1 MKTHNPEFKSLIEA
15 IHSLVQQQR
24 FTEELA
30 EEILLKTLT
39 IYALDV
45 KGELPDGLKISKN
58 MAENKAEFVSLVQ
71 KLKES
76 KDNQIADVFLDGE
89 VLEGLS
95 MPLTHGLIT
104 TLLEYSSDTVGSLA
118 ADFVSFT
125 MTNHM
130 ATDGILANV
139 SVCELI
145 SEILAIESNQSV
157 YINSFPSLPMVVVA
171 SQKSNAVCYE
181 TTNKTDLRVS
191 ALSLMS
197 PHRFKVSFTNF
208 LENPGYLDSESQ
220 LQQFDCGAA
229 LPPLGVKIHRDD
241 YKDFDRFNR
250 VALRSNKAEVLSTL
264 HLIGQCSGKVV
275 VSVTESTLFGSVEKD
290 FRQYLVDNGML
301 EAVISLPTGIWP
313 GTSVKTS
320 LLVIEPKG
328 GYKAVRFL
336 DLHETEYVR
345 KTDKRLLEL
354 TDQDNILS
362 YLYSTEDLDCAIS
375 LSQQEIEENDY
386 FLDCSRY
393 VLDPKQKKVLALL
406 NKSETVALG
415 DIADLERGLPFKT
428 KDGDYSILE
437 VTTADL
443 NDIGDISRPTKEVKV
458 SKEDFDKSK
467 SGVLQPNDIVLVIQ
481 GSAGKLGIVPEVIPS
496 ADDEYWMVSKPAIA
510 IRVKSDNIDA
520 RFLYAYLSSDIG
532 QTQLASIT
540 QGAAIANISLK
551 ELRELPIILPSLEK
565 QQQAAA
571 LVDDSRQVQRKIQ
584 KLESDF
590 FAKKDELWCL

>member
-76 KDNQIADVFLDGE
+76 KDNQIADVFSDGE

-301 EAVISLPTGIWP
+301 EAVISLPAGIWP

-584 KLESDF
+584 KLKSDF
-590 FAKKDELWCL
+590 FAKKDELWRL

>member
-45 KGELPDGLKISKN
+45 KGELPDGLNISKD
-58 MAENKAEFVSLVQ
+58 MAENKSEFVSLVQ

-76 KDNQIADVFLDGE
+76 NDSQIAAVFSDGG
-89 VLEGLS
+89 VLENLT
-95 MPLTHGLIT
+95 MPITHGLIT
-104 TLLEYSSDTVGSLA
+104 TLLEYPSDTVGSLA
-118 ADFVSFT
+118 VDFVSFT

-145 SEILAIESNQSV
+145 SEILAIESSQSV
-157 YINSFPSLPMVVVA
+157 YINSFSSLPMAVVA

-181 TTNKTDLRVS
+181 TINKTDLRVS

-208 LENPGYLDSESQ
+208 LETPGYLDPEGH

-229 LPPLGVKIHRDD
+229 LPPLGAKIHRDD

-250 VALRSNKAEVLSTL
+250 VMVRSNKAEVLSTL

-275 VSVTESTLFGSVEKD
+275 VSVTESTLFGTVEKD

-301 EAVISLPTGIWP
+301 EAVISLPVGIWP
-313 GTSVKTS
+313 TASVKTS

-328 GYKAVRFL
+328 GYNAVRFL
-336 DLHETEYVR
+336 DLNETECVK

-354 TDQDNILS
+354 TDQDKILS
-362 YLYSTEDLDCAIS
+362 YLHSTEDLGYAIS
-375 LSQQEIEENDY
+375 RTQREIEENDY

-406 NKSETVALG
+406 DKSETVAL
-415 DIADLERGLPFKT
+415 DKIAKLERGLPFKT
-428 KDGDYSILE
+428 KDGDYRILE
-437 VTTADL
+437 VTTGDL

-467 SGVLQPNDIVLVIQ
+467 SGILQPNDIVLVIQ
-481 GSAGKLGIVPEVIPS
+481 GSAGKLGIIPEVIPNT
-496 ADDEYWMVSKPAIA
+496 DDEYWMVSKPAIA
-510 IRVKSDNIDA
+510 IRANPEKVDP
-520 RFLYAYLSSDIG
+520 RYLYAYLSSDVG
-532 QTQLASIT
+532 QTQLLGIT

-551 ELRELPIILPSLEK
+551 ELRDLPIILPSLEE

>member
-1 MKTHNPEFKSLIEA
+1 MNIHNPGFKSLIEA

-24 FTEELA
+24 FTEDLA
-30 EEILLKTLT
+30 DEILLKTLVVH
-39 IYALDV
+39 ALNV
-45 KGELPDGLKISKN
+45 KGELPDGLKISQS

-76 KDNQIADVFLDGE
+76 NDSQIASVFSDGG
-89 VLEGLS
+89 VLEELT

-104 TLLEYSSDTVGSLA
+104 TLLEYPSDTVGSLA
-118 ADFVSFT
+118 VDFVSFT
-125 MTNHM
+125 MTSHM

-157 YINSFPSLPMVVVA
+157 YINSFSSLPMVVVA
-171 SQKSNAVCYE
+171 SQQSNAVCYE
-181 TTNKTDLRVS
+181 TINKTDLRVS

-208 LENPGYLDSESQ
+208 LETPGYLDSESQ
-220 LQQFDCGAA
+220 LQQFDRGAA
-229 LPPLGVKIHRDD
+229 LPPLNVKIHRDD

-250 VALRSNKAEVLSTL
+250 VVLRSNKAEVLSTL

-301 EAVISLPTGIWP
+301 EAVISLPAGIWP

-328 GYKAVRFL
+328 GYNAIRFL
-336 DLHETEYVR
+336 DLNETEYVR

-354 TDQDNILS
+354 TDQDKILS

-415 DIADLERGLPFKT
+415 DIADLVRGLPFKT
-428 KDGDYSILE
+428 KDGDYRILE
-437 VTTADL
+437 VTTGDL

-481 GSAGKLGIVPEVIPS
+481 GSAGKLGIIPEVVPS
-496 ADDEYWMVSKPAIA
+496 MGDEYWMVSKPAIA
-510 IRVKSDNIDA
+510 IRANPKKVDPKY
-520 RFLYAYLSSDIG
+520 LYAYLSSDVG
-532 QTQLASIT
+532 QTQLLGIT

-551 ELRELPIILPSLEK
+551 ELRDLPIILPSLEE

-571 LVDDSRQVQRKIQ
+571 LVDESRQAQRKIE
-584 KLESDF
+584 KLKSDF
-590 FAKKDELWCL
+590 FAKKDELWHL

>member
-76 KDNQIADVFLDGE
+76 KDNQIADVFSDGE

>member
-45 KGELPDGLKISKN
+45 KGELPDGLNISKD

-76 KDNQIADVFLDGE
+76 KDNQIADVFSDGE

-301 EAVISLPTGIWP
+301 EAVISLPAGIWP

-584 KLESDF
+584 KLKSDF

>member
-76 KDNQIADVFLDGE
+76 KDNQIADVFSDGE

-301 EAVISLPTGIWP
+301 EAVISLPAGIWP

-584 KLESDF
+584 KLKSDF

>member
-1 MKTHNPEFKSLIEA
+1 MKIHNPEFKSLIEA

-30 EEILLKTLT
+30 KEILLKTLV

-45 KGELPDGLKISKN
+45 KGELPDGLKINKN

-76 KDNQIADVFLDGE
+76 KDSQVADVFSNGE
-89 VLEGLS
+89 ILESLT

-104 TLLEYSSDTVGSLA
+104 TLLDCSSDTVGSLA
-118 ADFVSFT
+118 VDFVSFT

-145 SEILAIESNQSV
+145 SKILAIESSQSV
-157 YINSFPSLPMVVVA
+157 YINSFSSLPMAVVA

-181 TTNKTDLRVS
+181 TINETDLRVS
-191 ALSLMS
+191 ALSLLS

-229 LPPLGVKIHRDD
+229 LPPLGAKIHRDD

-250 VALRSNKAEVLSTL
+250 VMVRSNKAEVLSTL

-275 VSVTESTLFGSVEKD
+275 VSVTESTLFGTVEKD
-290 FRQYLVDNGML
+290 FRQYLVDKGML
-301 EAVISLPTGIWP
+301 EAVISLPVGIWP
-313 GTSVKTS
+313 VANVKTS

-328 GYKAVRFL
+328 GYNAVRFL
-336 DLHETEYVR
+336 DLNETEYVR
-345 KTDKRLLEL
+345 KADKRLLEL
-354 TDQDNILS
+354 TDQDKILS
-362 YLYSTEDLDCAIS
+362 YLHSTEDLDFAIS

-393 VLDPKQKKVLALL
+393 VLNLKQKKVLTLL
-406 NKSETVALG
+406 DKSETVALG
-415 DIADLERGLPFKT
+415 DISELERGLSFKT

-467 SGVLQPNDIVLVIQ
+467 SGILQPNDIVLVIQ
-481 GSAGKLGIVPEVIPS
+481 GSAGKLGIIPEVIPNT
-496 ADDEYWMVSKPAIA
+496 DDEYWMVSKPAIA
-510 IRVKSDNIDA
+510 IRANPEKIDPKY
-520 RFLYAYLSSDIG
+520 LYAYLSSDVG
-532 QTQLASIT
+532 QTQLLGIT

-551 ELRELPIILPSLEK
+551 ELRDLPIILPSIEE
-565 QQQAAA
+565 QHQAAA

-584 KLESDF
+584 KLKSDF
-590 FAKKDELWCL
+590 FAKKDELWSL

>member
-76 KDNQIADVFLDGE
+76 KDSQIADVFSDGE

-145 SEILAIESNQSV
+145 SEILGIESSRSV

-250 VALRSNKAEVLSTL
+250 VVVRSNKAEVLSTL

-275 VSVTESTLFGSVEKD
+275 VSVTESTLFGTVEKD

-590 FAKKDELWCL
+590 FAKKDELWRL

>member
-1 MKTHNPEFKSLIEA
+1 MKTHNPDFKSLIKA
-15 IHSLVQQQR
+15 IHSLIQPQR
-24 FTEELA
+24 FTEELS

-45 KGELPDGLKISKN
+45 KGELPDGLKLNKN

-71 KLKES
+71 KLKDS
-76 KDNQIADVFLDGE
+76 NDSQIAAVFSGSE
-89 VLEGLS
+89 VLESLT

-104 TLLEYSSDTVGSLA
+104 TLLDYSSDTVSSLA
-118 ADFVSFT
+118 VEFVNSH
-125 MTNHM
+125 MTSHM
-130 ATDGILANV
+130 ATDAILSNV

-145 SEILAIESNQSV
+145 SEILGIESSRSV
-157 YINSFPSLPMVVVA
+157 YINSFSSLPMVVVA

-181 TTNKTDLRVS
+181 TINKTDLRVS

-197 PHRFKVSFTNF
+197 PHRFKISFTNF
-208 LENPGYLDSESQ
+208 LENPGYIVSENE
-220 LQQFDCGAA
+220 LQPFDCGAA

-241 YKDFDRFNR
+241 YKGFDSFNR
-250 VALRSNKAEVLSTL
+250 VTLRSNKAEVLSTL

-275 VSVTESTLFGSVEKD
+275 VSVTESTLFGTVEKD

-328 GYKAVRFL
+328 GYDAVRFL
-336 DLHETEYVR
+336 DLNKTDCVK

-354 TDQDNILS
+354 IDQDKILS
-362 YLYSTEDLDCAIS
+362 YLYSTEDLDCAIA

-393 VLDPKQKKVLALL
+393 VLDLKQKKVLELIDR
-406 NKSETVALG
+406 SETIALG
-415 DIADLERGLPFKT
+415 EIADLERGLPFKT

-437 VTTADL
+437 VTTSDL

-467 SGVLQPNDIVLVIQ
+467 SGILQPNDIVLVIQ
-481 GSAGKLGIVPEVIPS
+481 GSAGQLGIVPEVMPS
-496 ADDEYWMVSKPAIA
+496 TDDEYWMVSKPAIA
-510 IRVKSDNIDA
+510 IRANPEKINPKY
-520 RFLYAYLSSDIG
+520 LYAYLSSEVG
-532 QTQLASIT
+532 QTQLLGIT

-551 ELRELPIILPSLEK
+551 ELRDLPIILPSLEE
-565 QQQAAA
+565 QQPAAA
-571 LVDDSRQVQRKIQ
+571 LVEDSRQVQRKIQ
-584 KLESDF
+584 KLKSDF
-590 FAKKDELWCL
+590 FAKKDELWRL

>member
-1 MKTHNPEFKSLIEA
+1 MKIHNTDFNSLIKA

-30 EEILLKTLT
+30 EEVLLKTLV

-45 KGELPDGLKISKN
+45 KGELPDGLKVNKD

-76 KDNQIADVFLDGE
+76 KDSQIADVFSDGE
-89 VLEGLS
+89 VLEGLT
-95 MPLTHGLIT
+95 MPLTHDLIS
-104 TLLEYSSDTVGSLA
+104 TLLDYPSDTVDSLA
-118 ADFVSFT
+118 VDFVSFS
-125 MTNHM
+125 MISHM

-145 SEILAIESNQSV
+145 SEILDIESNRSI
-157 YINSFPSLPMVVVA
+157 YINSFSSLPVVVVA
-171 SQKSNAVCYE
+171 SQKSNAVYYE

-208 LENPGYLDSESQ
+208 LESPGYLDSESH
-220 LQQFDCGAA
+220 LQQFNCGAA
-229 LPPLGVKIHRDD
+229 LPPLGVKIYRDD
-241 YKDFDRFNR
+241 YKYFERFNR
-250 VALRSNKAEVLSTL
+250 VALRSNKTEVLSTL

-275 VSVTESTLFGSVEKD
+275 VSVTESTLFGTVEKD

-301 EAVISLPTGIWP
+301 EAVISLPAGIWP

-320 LLVIEPKG
+320 LIVIEPKG
-328 GYKAVRFL
+328 GYNAVRFL
-336 DLHETEYVR
+336 DLNETGYFR

-354 TDQDNILS
+354 TDQDKILS

-375 LSQQEIEENDY
+375 LSQQEIQENDY
-386 FLDCSRY
+386 FLDCGRY
-393 VLDPKQKKVLALL
+393 VLNLKQKKVLKLL
-406 NKSETVALG
+406 NQSETVPLG

-428 KDGDYSILE
+428 KDGDYSVLE
-437 VTTADL
+437 VTTGDL
-443 NDIGDISRPTKEVKV
+443 NDIGDISKPTKEVKV

-467 SGVLQPNDIVLVIQ
+467 SGILQPNDIVLVIQ
-481 GSAGKLGIVPEVIPS
+481 GSAGKLGIVPEVIPTT
-496 ADDEYWMVSKPAIA
+496 DDEYWMVSKPAIA
-510 IRVKSDNIDA
+510 IRANPEKVDPKY
-520 RFLYAYLSSDIG
+520 LYVYLSSDVG
-532 QTQLASIT
+532 QTQLLGIT

-551 ELRELPIILPSLEK
+551 ELRDLPIILPSLKE

-571 LVDDSRQVQRKIQ
+571 LVDDSRQVQKKIK
-584 KLESDF
+584 KLKSDF
-590 FAKKDELWCL
+590 FAKKDGFWRL

>member
-1 MKTHNPEFKSLIEA
+1 MKTHNPKFKSLIEA

-24 FTEELA
+24 FTQELA
-30 EEILLKTLT
+30 EEVLLKTLT

-76 KDNQIADVFLDGE
+76 NDSQIAAVFSGGE
-89 VLEGLS
+89 ILESLT

-104 TLLEYSSDTVGSLA
+104 TLLDHPSETVGSLA
-118 ADFVSFT
+118 VDFVSFN
-125 MTNHM
+125 MTSHM
-130 ATDGILANV
+130 ASDGILANL

-145 SEILAIESNQSV
+145 SEILAIESSRSI

-171 SQKSNAVCYE
+171 SQKSNAVYYE
-181 TTNKTDLRVS
+181 TINKTDLRVS

-275 VSVTESTLFGSVEKD
+275 VSVTESTLFGTVEKD

-301 EAVISLPTGIWP
+301 EAVISLPAGIWP
-313 GTSVKTS
+313 AASVKTS

-328 GYKAVRFL
+328 GYNAVRFL
-336 DLHETEYVR
+336 DLNETEYVR

-354 TDQDNILS
+354 TDQDKILS

-386 FLDCSRY
+386 FLNCNRY
-393 VLDPKQKKVLALL
+393 VLDRRQKKVLKLL
-406 NKSETVALG
+406 DKSETVALG
-415 DIADLERGLPFKT
+415 DIADVERGLPFKT

-437 VTTADL
+437 VTTSDL
-443 NDIGDISRPTKEVKV
+443 NDIGDISKPTKEVKV

-467 SGVLQPNDIVLVIQ
+467 SGILQPNDIVLVIQ

-584 KLESDF
+584 KLKSDF
-590 FAKKDELWCL
+590 FAKKAELLGL

>member
-30 EEILLKTLT
+30 EEILLKTLI

-76 KDNQIADVFLDGE
+76 KDNQIADVFSDGK

-145 SEILAIESNQSV
+145 SEILGIESSRSV

-171 SQKSNAVCYE
+171 SQKSNAVYYE
-181 TTNKTDLRVS
+181 TINKTDLRVS

-590 FAKKDELWCL
+590 FAKKDELWRL

>member
-1 MKTHNPEFKSLIEA
+1 MKIHNPRFKSLIED

-30 EEILLKTLT
+30 EEILLKTLV

-45 KGELPDGLKISKN
+45 KGELPDGLNISKN

-76 KDNQIADVFLDGE
+76 NDSQIAAVFSDGG
-89 VLEGLS
+89 VLENLT
-95 MPLTHGLIT
+95 MPIIHGLIT
-104 TLLEYSSDTVGSLA
+104 TLLEYPSDTVGSLA
-118 ADFVSFT
+118 VDFVSFT
-125 MTNHM
+125 MTSHM

-145 SEILAIESNQSV
+145 SEILAIERSQSV
-157 YINSFPSLPMVVVA
+157 YINSFSSLPMVVVA

-181 TTNKTDLRVS
+181 TINKTDLRVS

-197 PHRFKVSFTNF
+197 PHRFKLSFTNF
-208 LENPGYLDSESQ
+208 LENPGYLNPEGH

-229 LPPLGVKIHRDD
+229 LPPLGAKIHRDD

-250 VALRSNKAEVLSTL
+250 VVVRSNKAEVLSTL

-301 EAVISLPTGIWP
+301 EAVISLPVGIWP
-313 GTSVKTS
+313 TASVKTS

-328 GYKAVRFL
+328 GYNAVRFL
-336 DLHETEYVR
+336 DLNETEYVR

-362 YLYSTEDLDCAIS
+362 YLHSTEDLDCAIS

-393 VLDPKQKKVLALL
+393 VLNLKQKKVLDLL
-406 NKSETVALG
+406 DKSETVALG
-415 DIADLERGLPFKT
+415 DIAELERGLPFKT
-428 KDGDYSILE
+428 KDGDYRILE
-437 VTTADL
+437 VTTGDL

-467 SGVLQPNDIVLVIQ
+467 SGILQPNDIVLVIQ
-481 GSAGKLGIVPEVIPS
+481 GSAGKLGIIPEVIPNT
-496 ADDEYWMVSKPAIA
+496 DDEYWMVSKPAIA
-510 IRVKSDNIDA
+510 IRANPEKVDP
-520 RFLYAYLSSDIG
+520 RYLYAYLSSDVG
-532 QTQLASIT
+532 QTQLLGIT

-551 ELRELPIILPSLEK
+551 ELRDLPIILPSLEE

-571 LVDDSRQVQRKIQ
+571 LVDDSRQVQRKIK
-584 KLESDF
+584 KLKSDF
-590 FAKKDELWCL
+590 FAKKDGFWRL

>member
-1 MKTHNPEFKSLIEA
+1 MKTHNPGFKSLIEA

-76 KDNQIADVFLDGE
+76 KDNQIADVFSDGE

-145 SEILAIESNQSV
+145 SEILGIESSRSV

-275 VSVTESTLFGSVEKD
+275 VSVTESTLFGTVEKD

-301 EAVISLPTGIWP
+301 EAVISLPTGMWP

-590 FAKKDELWCL
+590 FAKKDELWRL

>member
-1 MKTHNPEFKSLIEA
+1 MKTHNTEFKSLIEA

-76 KDNQIADVFLDGE
+76 KDSQIADVFSDGE

-145 SEILAIESNQSV
+145 SEILGIESSRSV

-250 VALRSNKAEVLSTL
+250 VVVRSNKAEVLSTL

-275 VSVTESTLFGSVEKD
+275 VSVTESTLFGTVEKD

-590 FAKKDELWCL
+590 FAKKDELWRL

>member
-1 MKTHNPEFKSLIEA
+1 MKIHNTELNPLIKA
-15 IHSLVQQQR
+15 IYSLVQQHR

-30 EEILLKTLT
+30 EEILLKTLV

-76 KDNQIADVFLDGE
+76 KDSQIADVFSDGE
-89 VLEGLS
+89 VLEGLT

-104 TLLEYSSDTVGSLA
+104 TLLDYSSETVGKLA
-118 ADFVSFT
+118 VDFVNFT
-125 MTNHM
+125 MTSHIT
-130 ATDGILANV
+130 TDGILANV

-157 YINSFPSLPMVVVA
+157 YINSSPSLPMVVVA
-171 SQKSNAVCYE
+171 SQKSNTVCYE

-208 LENPGYLDSESQ
+208 LESPGYLDSEGD

-241 YKDFDRFNR
+241 YKDFERFNR
-250 VALRSNKAEVLSTL
+250 VVVRSNKAEVLSTL
-264 HLIGQCSGKVV
+264 HLIGQCSGKVI
-275 VSVTESTLFGSVEKD
+275 VSVTESTLFGTVEKD

-301 EAVISLPTGIWP
+301 EAVISLPVGIWP
-313 GTSVKTS
+313 TASVKTS
-320 LLVIEPKG
+320 LLVIDPKG
-328 GYKAVRFL
+328 GYNAVRFL
-336 DLHETEYVR
+336 DLNETEYVR

-354 TDQDNILS
+354 TNQDKILS

-375 LSQQEIEENDY
+375 LSQKEIEENDY
-386 FLDCSRY
+386 FLNCNRY
-393 VLDPKQKKVLALL
+393 VLDRKQKKVLELL
-406 NKSETVALG
+406 DKSETVALS
-415 DIADLERGLPFKT
+415 DIAELERGLPFKT
-428 KDGDYSILE
+428 MDGDYSILE
-437 VTTADL
+437 VTTSDL
-443 NDIGDISRPTKEVKV
+443 NDIGDISKPTKEVKV

-467 SGVLQPNDIVLVIQ
+467 SGILQPNDIVLVIQ

-496 ADDEYWMVSKPAIA
+496 TDDEYWMVSKPAIA
-510 IRVKSDNIDA
+510 IRVKSDSIDA
-520 RFLYAYLSSDIG
+520 RFLYAYLSSDVG
-532 QTQLASIT
+532 QTQLLGIT
-540 QGAAIANISLK
+540 QGTAIANISLK
-551 ELRELPIILPSLEK
+551 ELRDLPIILPSIEE

-571 LVDDSRQVQRKIQ
+571 LVDDSRQVQRKIE
-584 KLESDF
+584 KLKSDF
-590 FAKKDELWCL
+590 FAKKDGLWHL

>member
-1 MKTHNPEFKSLIEA
+1 MKTHNTEFNSLIKA
-15 IHSLVQQQR
+15 IYSLVQQQR

-30 EEILLKTLT
+30 EAILLKTLV

-76 KDNQIADVFLDGE
+76 KDNQVADVFSNSE

-104 TLLEYSSDTVGSLA
+104 TLLEYHSDTVGSLA
-118 ADFVSFT
+118 VDFVSFT
-125 MTNHM
+125 MTSHM

-145 SEILAIESNQSV
+145 SEILAIKSNQSV

-181 TTNKTDLRVS
+181 TTNKTDFRVS

-208 LENPGYLDSESQ
+208 LENPGYLDSDSH

-241 YKDFDRFNR
+241 YKDFERFNR
-250 VALRSNKAEVLSTL
+250 IALRSNKAEVLSTL

-275 VSVTESTLFGSVEKD
+275 VSVTESTLFGTVEKD

-301 EAVISLPTGIWP
+301 EAVISLPVGIWP

-320 LLVIEPKG
+320 LLIIEPKG
-328 GYKAVRFL
+328 GCNAVRFL
-336 DLHETEYVR
+336 DLNETEYVR

-354 TDQDNILS
+354 TDQDKVLS

-415 DIADLERGLPFKT
+415 DIADLVRGLPFKT

-437 VTTADL
+437 VTTGDL
-443 NDIGDISRPTKEVKV
+443 NDIGDVSKPTKEVKV

-467 SGVLQPNDIVLVIQ
+467 SGILQPNDIVLVIQ
-481 GSAGKLGIVPEVIPS
+481 GSAGKLGIIPEVIPS
-496 ADDEYWMVSKPAIA
+496 TDDECWMVSKPAIA
-510 IRVKSDNIDA
+510 IRANPEKVNPKY
-520 RFLYAYLSSDIG
+520 LYAYLSSDVG
-532 QTQLASIT
+532 QTQLLGIT
-540 QGAAIANISLK
+540 QGSAIANISLK
-551 ELRELPIILPSLEK
+551 ELRDLPIILPPLEE

-571 LVDDSRQVQRKIQ
+571 LVDDGRQVQRKIE
-584 KLESDF
+584 KLKSDF
-590 FAKKDELWCL
+590 FAKKDELWRL

>member
-1 MKTHNPEFKSLIEA
+1 MKTHNPGFKSLIEA

-76 KDNQIADVFLDGE
+76 KDNQIADVFSDGE

-145 SEILAIESNQSV
+145 SEILGIESSRSV

-301 EAVISLPTGIWP
+301 EAVISLPTGMWP

-590 FAKKDELWCL
+590 FAKKDELWRL

>member
-1 MKTHNPEFKSLIEA
+1 MKIHNPEFKSLIEA

-30 EEILLKTLT
+30 EEILLKTLV

-45 KGELPDGLKISKN
+45 KGELPDGLNISKN

-71 KLKES
+71 KLKKS
-76 KDNQIADVFLDGE
+76 KDNQIADVFSDSE
-89 VLEGLS
+89 VLESLS

-118 ADFVSFT
+118 VDFVSFN
-125 MTNHM
+125 MTSHM
-130 ATDGILANV
+130 ADDAIFANV

-157 YINSFPSLPMVVVA
+157 YINTITSLPMVVVA

-181 TTNKTDLRVS
+181 TINKTDLRVS

-208 LENPGYLDSESQ
+208 LENPGYLDSDSH
-220 LQQFDCGAA
+220 LQQFDRGAA
-229 LPPLGVKIHRDD
+229 LPPLGFKIHRDD

-250 VALRSNKAEVLSTL
+250 VMVRSNKAEVLSTL

-275 VSVTESTLFGSVEKD
+275 VSVTESTLFGTVEKD

-301 EAVISLPTGIWP
+301 EAVISLPAGIWP

-328 GYKAVRFL
+328 GYNAIRFL
-336 DLHETEYVR
+336 DLNETEYVR

-354 TDQDNILS
+354 TDQDKILS

-375 LSQQEIEENDY
+375 LSQQEIQENDY

-415 DIADLERGLPFKT
+415 DIADLVRGLPFKT
-428 KDGDYSILE
+428 KDGDYRILE
-437 VTTADL
+437 VTTGDL

-481 GSAGKLGIVPEVIPS
+481 GSAGKLGIIPEVVPS
-496 ADDEYWMVSKPAIA
+496 MGDEYWMVSKPAIA
-510 IRVKSDNIDA
+510 IRANSEKVDP
-520 RFLYAYLSSDIG
+520 RYLYAYLSSDVG
-532 QTQLASIT
+532 QTQLLGIT

-551 ELRELPIILPSLEK
+551 ELRDLPIILPSLEE

-571 LVDDSRQVQRKIQ
+571 LVDESRKVQKEIQ
-584 KLESDF
+584 KLESNLL
-590 FAKKDELWCL
+590 AKKNEFLSL

>member
-76 KDNQIADVFLDGE
+76 KDNQIADVFSDGE

-145 SEILAIESNQSV
+145 SEILGIESSRSV

-590 FAKKDELWCL
+590 FAKKDELWRL

>member
-1 MKTHNPEFKSLIEA
+1 MKIHNPRFKSLIED

-30 EEILLKTLT
+30 EEVLLKTLV

-45 KGELPDGLKISKN
+45 KGELPDGLSISKN

-76 KDNQIADVFLDGE
+76 NDSQIAAVFSDGG
-89 VLEGLS
+89 VLENLT
-95 MPLTHGLIT
+95 MPLTHDLII
-104 TLLEYSSDTVGSLA
+104 TLLEYSSNTVGSLA
-118 ADFVSFT
+118 VDFVSFT
-125 MTNHM
+125 MTSHI

-157 YINSFPSLPMVVVA
+157 YINSFSSLPMAVVA

-181 TTNKTDLRVS
+181 TINKTDLRVS

-197 PHRFKVSFTNF
+197 LHRFKVSFTNF
-208 LENPGYLDSESQ
+208 LENPGYLDSKIQ

-229 LPPLGVKIHRDD
+229 LPPLSAKIHRDD
-241 YKDFDRFNR
+241 YKNFDRFNR
-250 VALRSNKAEVLSTL
+250 VMVRSNKAEVLSTL

-275 VSVTESTLFGSVEKD
+275 VSVTESTLFGTVEKD

-301 EAVISLPTGIWP
+301 EAVISLPVGIWP
-313 GTSVKTS
+313 TASVKTS

-328 GYKAVRFL
+328 GYNTVRFL
-336 DLHETEYVR
+336 DLNETECVK

-354 TDQDNILS
+354 TDQDKILS
-362 YLYSTEDLDCAIS
+362 YLHSTEDLGYAIS
-375 LSQQEIEENDY
+375 RTQREIEENDY

-406 NKSETVALG
+406 DKSETVALG
-415 DIADLERGLPFKT
+415 DIAELERGLPFKT
-428 KDGDYSILE
+428 KDGDYRILE
-437 VTTADL
+437 VTTGDL

-467 SGVLQPNDIVLVIQ
+467 SGILQPNDIVLVIQ
-481 GSAGKLGIVPEVIPS
+481 GSAGKLGIIPEVIPS
-496 ADDEYWMVSKPAIA
+496 TDDEYWMVSKPAIA
-510 IRVKSDNIDA
+510 IRANSEKVDP
-520 RFLYAYLSSDIG
+520 RYLYAYLSSDVG
-532 QTQLASIT
+532 QTQLLGIT

-551 ELRELPIILPSLEK
+551 ELRDLPIILPSLEE
-565 QQQAAA
+565 QQPAAA
-571 LVDDSRQVQRKIQ
+571 LVEDSRQVQRKIQ
-584 KLESDF
+584 KLKSDF
-590 FAKKDELWCL
+590 FAKKDELWHL

>member
-1 MKTHNPEFKSLIEA
+1 MKTHNPDFKSLIKA
-15 IHSLVQQQR
+15 IHSLIQPQR
-24 FTEELA
+24 FTEELS

-76 KDNQIADVFLDGE
+76 KDNQIADVFSDGE

-301 EAVISLPTGIWP
+301 EAVISLPAGIWP

>member
-45 KGELPDGLKISKN
+45 KGELPDGLKVSKN

-76 KDNQIADVFLDGE
+76 KDNQIADVFSDGE

-275 VSVTESTLFGSVEKD
+275 VSVTESTLFGTVEKD

-301 EAVISLPTGIWP
+301 EAVISLPAGIWP
-313 GTSVKTS
+313 TASVKTS

-328 GYKAVRFL
+328 GYNAVRFL
-336 DLHETEYVR
+336 DLNETEYVR

-354 TDQDNILS
+354 TDQDKILS
-362 YLYSTEDLDCAIS
+362 YLYSIEDLDCAIS

-386 FLDCSRY
+386 FLNCNRY
-393 VLDPKQKKVLALL
+393 VLDRKQKKVLKLL
-406 NKSETVALG
+406 DKSETVALG
-415 DIADLERGLPFKT
+415 DIADVERGLPFKT

-437 VTTADL
+437 VTTSDL
-443 NDIGDISRPTKEVKV
+443 NDIGDISKPTKEVKV

-467 SGVLQPNDIVLVIQ
+467 SGILQPNDIVLVIQ

-584 KLESDF
+584 KLKSDF

>member
-1 MKTHNPEFKSLIEA
+1 MKTHNPEFNSLIKA

-30 EEILLKTLT
+30 EEILLKTLV

-45 KGELPDGLKISKN
+45 KGELPDGLKINKD

-76 KDNQIADVFLDGE
+76 KDSQIADVFSDGE
-89 VLEGLS
+89 VLESLT

-104 TLLEYSSDTVGSLA
+104 TLLDYSSDTVGSLA
-118 ADFVSFT
+118 VDFVSFT
-125 MTNHM
+125 MTSHM

-145 SEILAIESNQSV
+145 SEILAIERSQSV
-157 YINSFPSLPMVVVA
+157 YINSFSSLPMVVVA
-171 SQKSNAVCYE
+171 SQKSNAVFYE
-181 TTNKTDLRVS
+181 TINKTDLRVS

-229 LPPLGVKIHRDD
+229 LPPLGIKIHRDD
-241 YKDFDRFNR
+241 YKGFDRFNR

-264 HLIGQCSGKVV
+264 HLIEQCSGKVV
-275 VSVTESTLFGSVEKD
+275 VSVTESTLFGTIEKD

-301 EAVISLPTGIWP
+301 EAVISLPAGIWP

-320 LLVIEPKG
+320 LLIIEPKG
-328 GYKAVRFL
+328 GYNAVRFL

-354 TDQDNILS
+354 TDQDKILS

-393 VLDPKQKKVLALL
+393 VLNLKQKKVLALL
-406 NKSETVALG
+406 DKSETVALG
-415 DIADLERGLPFKT
+415 DIAELERGLPFKT

-437 VTTADL
+437 VTTGDL
-443 NDIGDISRPTKEVKV
+443 NDIGDISKPTKEVKV

-481 GSAGKLGIVPEVIPS
+481 GSAGKLGIIPEVIPS
-496 ADDEYWMVSKPAIA
+496 TDNEYWMVSKPAIA
-510 IRVKSDNIDA
+510 IRVKSDNIDPKY
-520 RFLYAYLSSDIG
+520 LYAYLSSDVG
-532 QTQLASIT
+532 QTQLLGIT

-551 ELRELPIILPSLEK
+551 ELRDLPIILPPLEE

-584 KLESDF
+584 KLKSDF
-590 FAKKDELWCL
+590 FAKKYELWSL

>member
-1 MKTHNPEFKSLIEA
+1 MKTHNPRSKPLIEA

-30 EEILLKTLT
+30 EEILLKTLV

-76 KDNQIADVFLDGE
+76 KDNQIADVFSDGE

-145 SEILAIESNQSV
+145 SEILGIESSRSV
-157 YINSFPSLPMVVVA
+157 YINSFPSLPMVIVA

-301 EAVISLPTGIWP
+301 EAVISLPAGIWP

-590 FAKKDELWCL
+590 FAKKDELWRL